1 MKTITKAAGMAALI
15 LLAACADKTP
25 GTDRAEVIQGGER
38 NRDQTGIIAQM
49 DRRGSLHGKTIVDA
63 GGAADTVYFEYDKST
78 LRPEALQTLAGV
90 AAWIRQHPD
99 LQIMIAG
106 HADERG
112 TREYNLALG
121 GMRATAVK
129 NYLVSL
135 GIPAQHLDTVSY
147 GKERPVVV
155 GSDEQ
160 AWSKNRRAVAEIE

>member
-1 MKTITKAAGMAALI
+1 MKTMTKAAGITALF
-15 LLAACADKTP
+15 LLAACAGESTTK
-25 GTDRAEVIQGGER
+25 GGVEVTDHS
-38 NRDQTGIIAQM
+38 RDQTAEIDRAAQRGII
-49 DRRGSLHGKTIVDA
+49 HGKTVGEA
-63 GGAADTVYFEYDKST
+63 GGAADTVYFDYDKSA
-78 LRPEALQTLAGV
+78 LRPEALQTLAGI
-90 AAWIRQHPD
+90 ADWIRQHPD

-121 GMRATAVK
+121 SMRATAVK

-147 GKERPVVV
+147 GKERPAMV
-155 GSDEQ
+155 GSSEA